1 MAVPITFA
9 ADGGAC
15 PGVLAEPKPGARS
28 GRGVVVIQEWWGL
41 DEHIHSVADRF
52 AEVGFVALAPD
63 LYRGKVT
70 KSPDEAGKLLMA
82 LNIAR
87 AEVDLRGAVAFLAE
101 KTGRPV
107 GTIGFC
113 MGGAL
118 SLLVACST
126 GEAVKACVVYYGN
139 HSKVSYDFDKL
150 RAAVLGHWAQNDAF
164 ANAGIPKLEA
174 ALGARNRSYAFH
186 HYPGTRH
193 GFFNDTRPGIY
204 DREAADKS
212 WRRTLAFFNT
222 YL

>member
-1 MAVPITFA
+1 MGALITFA
-9 ADGGAC
+9 ASGGSC
-15 PGVLAEPKPGARS
+15 PGYLSEPPADKNS

-41 DEHIHSVADRF
+41 DEHIQLVADRL
-52 AEVGFVALAPD
+52 ATAGFVALAPD
-63 LYRGKVT
+63 LYHGKVT

-82 LNIAR
+82 LSIAR
-87 AEVDLRGAVAFLAE
+87 AEEDLRGAVAFLVE
-101 KTGRPV
+101 KTGAPV
-107 GTIGFC
+107 GTVGFC

-118 SLLVACST
+118 SLFAACSN
-126 GEAVKACVVYYGN
+126 GAAVKACVVYYGN

-150 RAAVLGHWAQNDAF
+150 RAAVLGHWAHNDAF

-174 ALGARNRSYAFH
+174 ALGARNRVYAFH

-204 DREAADKS
+204 DRAAADKS
-212 WRRTLAFFNT
+212 WRRTLAFFNN